1 MERQRPQ
8 EGTADRAASSLGPWG
23 SRGSLSQ
30 GICHNNSHTQ
40 GSHVW
45 TNCLNL
51 SGEAGNRW
59 LPGFRAYARAQGPVL
74 VHWLPWEA
82 RAQAPS
88 LNPAPQLTICL
99 HVETVPQTSIWS
111 LAGPDLRCFP
121 QPPFQSSFLI

>member
-23 SRGSLSQ
+23 SRSSLSQ
-30 GICHNNSHTQ
+30 GICHNNSHSQ
-40 GSHVW
+40 GSHMW

-74 VHWLPWEA
+74 VHWLP
-82 RAQAPS
+82 
-88 LNPAPQLTICL
+88 
-99 HVETVPQTSIWS
+99 
-111 LAGPDLRCFP
+111 
-121 QPPFQSSFLI
+121 